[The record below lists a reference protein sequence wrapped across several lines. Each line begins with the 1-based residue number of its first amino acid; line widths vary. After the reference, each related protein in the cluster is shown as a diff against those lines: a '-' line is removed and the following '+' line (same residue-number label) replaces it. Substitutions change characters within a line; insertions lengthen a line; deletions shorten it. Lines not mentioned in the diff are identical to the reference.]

1 MPEPSI
7 IEKNGGIEVTVFA
20 SNEDG
25 QIISDASHT
34 GLVKDLTSNQM
45 KLLELIETHPN
56 VTKEEMAKH
65 IGISTT
71 AIDNNINTLK
81 AKGLLERVGGRKD
94 GYWKIVKL
102 AHQ

>member
-1 MPEPSI
+1 MV
-7 IEKNGGIEVTVFA
+7 K
-20 SNEDG
+20 
-25 QIISDASHT
+25 

-81 AKGLLERVGGRKD
+81 AKGLLEPVGGRKD